1 VAIITLLLTVLLL
14 PVTVRLYYRLNK
26 SGLVVWAREG
36 LNVYVQRSQRM
47 RIANQLY
54 RKGMTLREERLRDLG
69 QP

>member
-1 VAIITLLLTVLLL
+1 
-14 PVTVRLYYRLNK
+14 
-26 SGLVVWAREG
+26 
-36 LNVYVQRSQRM
+36 VYVQRSQRM